1 MKKGGRLEEFQASGF
16 QWVLDYSQG
25 SVHKRENNVNWTL
38 VLQLV
43 ATSNLKLQ

>member
-1 MKKGGRLEEFQASGF
+1 MKKGDRLGEFQASGF
-16 QWVLDYSQG
+16 QWVLDYSLG

-43 ATSNLKLQ
+43 ATSNLKLR